1 MPRGRWTAPGT
12 APWAYSSGS
21 RTSKKSASPKTAAA
35 PAGSISTMPCL
46 AWLNISLKLATSAIL
61 FFRKYLQLKHY
72 QLTQHSDVVEARSR
86 GPSPSPK
93 RLALSVSVP
102 KVQLSEVV
110 RRRKMVRDYSGS
122 PVPAEVLDRV
132 LDLAQRGPSAGFSQ
146 GVDLL
151 VLEGPAQTGQFFEL
165 TSDPEFIA
173 EPGRLAGLLR
183 APVIVVPLSDPAAY
197 VSRYLEADKSGSKL
211 AGVPAGSWPVPYWLV
226 DSSFAVMLLLLAATD
241 EGLGALFFRLHKD
254 PGAAFR
260 RPGCSRGQTGHRGRG
275 PRLRGA

>member
-1 MPRGRWTAPGT
+1 
-12 APWAYSSGS
+12 
-21 RTSKKSASPKTAAA
+21 
-35 PAGSISTMPCL
+35 
-46 AWLNISLKLATSAIL
+46 
-61 FFRKYLQLKHY
+61 
-72 QLTQHSDVVEARSR
+72 
-86 GPSPSPK
+86 
-93 RLALSVSVP
+93 
-102 KVQLSEVV
+102 
-110 RRRKMVRDYSGS
+110 MVRDYSGS

-254 PGAAFR
+254 PGALFAALGVPAGQQVIGAVALGYGVPDDARTTAGLKGSPASRSR
-260 RPGCSRGQTGHRGRG
+260 RATSDVVHRGCW
-275 PRLRGA
+275 